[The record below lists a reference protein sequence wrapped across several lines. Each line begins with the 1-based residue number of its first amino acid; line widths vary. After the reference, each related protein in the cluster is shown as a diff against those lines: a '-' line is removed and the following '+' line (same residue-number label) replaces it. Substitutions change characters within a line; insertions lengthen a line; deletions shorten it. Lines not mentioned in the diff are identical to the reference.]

1 VLDPHTHRHRILIAR
16 DLIAIPAA
24 AAGAPAPAA
33 SLVTVAANIAH
44 HGYALSAEAY
54 AALAR
59 LGEAELAAWW
69 TEVEVVLAVLTGAD
83 KKMESFVVYK
93 NFPAEVLAMDQV
105 EYWARQILMYWGLP
119 NELVTQPEAPRAPLA
134 DAPVFRVLQLADA
147 ASLPRVMAALFALPA
162 RWIESQWEDVRFLV
176 GTLDRQVEL
185 AALPFVENRIR
196 LAAHLLERGAPV
208 TVAAATDVLRL
219 AAALSG
225 GDVSLREPCKLRRL
239 SRRERKHLLAMLEGA
254 PHLDEDLARRPEPWK
269 RLLHLLHPGDYRDRC
284 PRVVAAYDR
293 LYHGAPVPS
302 FNADLERLLA
312 ARDRE
317 ALARLQTRPG
327 EYMRRLHATL
337 LAFGPDSARAFAG
350 VIGKLTTIQL
360 LKLHRYLETIDDRAW
375 RTFPPRGNW
384 GKVQIVAA
392 EPRRRLPRAL
402 RGDLLGMIGPELAR
416 RLHAVGPVALA
427 PEARRVKLQTNDGE
441 LSPFGR
447 GTVFPIPERVRF
459 VRTATYWKI
468 GPTGTNVW
476 FDNGWN
482 FCADD
487 WSPVGVCAWNATRF
501 HDAAVFSGDPTS
513 SKELEGR
520 ACQMIDLYPD
530 RLVKRGVR
538 YAVWTVLCYSRIT
551 FAKAID
557 VHAALQWGER
567 AQAGKLFEP
576 SRCQLSFPLRG
587 DHLTKY
593 VVYLDLPRRELVY
606 IDANL
611 PARVSSAGANGKLL
625 ARNMPAFVEY
635 LDSLP
640 SVHDLFAHARQDPSG
655 MPVLYDD
662 ADRPLAGGRPA
673 YVFRPAN
680 EASSFTPFDVSS
692 LL

>member
-1 VLDPHTHRHRILIAR
+1 MLEPSLHRHRILIGR

-24 AAGAPAPAA
+24 AGAPAAPAA

-44 HGYALSAEAY
+44 YGFALAVEAY

-59 LGEAELAAWW
+59 LAEAELAAWW
-69 TEVEVVLAVLTGAD
+69 GEVELVLAVVTGAD

-93 NFPAEVLAMDQV
+93 NFPAEVLAMDEV
-105 EYWARQILMYWGLP
+105 AYWTRQILMYWGLP
-119 NELVTQPEAPRAPLA
+119 NELFTEAEAPRAPLA
-134 DAPVFRVLQLADA
+134 EVPTFRTLQLAGADA
-147 ASLPRVMAALFALPA
+147 LPRAMAALFALPA
-162 RWIESQWEDVRFLV
+162 RWIDSQWEDVRFLV
-176 GTLDRQVEL
+176 GTLDRQVDL
-185 AALPFVENRIR
+185 AELPFVENRIR
-196 LAAHLLERGAPV
+196 LAAHLLERGAAV
-208 TVAAATDVLRL
+208 TVEAATDVLRL

-239 SRRERKHLLAMLEGA
+239 ARKERKYLLAMLEGA
-254 PHLDEDLARRPEPWK
+254 KHLDEDLARRPEQWK

-293 LYHGAPVPS
+293 LYNGEKVPS

-317 ALARLQTRPG
+317 ALSLLKTRPG

-337 LAFGPDSARAFAG
+337 LAFGPDSVRAFGG
-350 VIGKLTTIQL
+350 VVGKLTTIQL
-360 LKLHRYLETIDDRAW
+360 LKLHRYLETVDARAW
-375 RTFPPRGNW
+375 RMFPPRGNW

-392 EPRRRLPRAL
+392 NPRRRLPRAV
-402 RGDLLGMIGPELAR
+402 RGDLLGMIGGELAR
-416 RLHAVGPVALA
+416 RLAAVGPVALA
-427 PEARRVKLQTNDGE
+427 PEVRRVKLQTNDGE

-447 GTVFPIPERVRF
+447 GTVFPIPERIRF
-459 VRTATYWKI
+459 VRTATYWKT
-468 GPTGTNVW
+468 GPTGTNAW

-487 WSPVGVCAWNATRF
+487 WSPVGCCAWNVAQF
-501 HDAAVFSGDPTS
+501 HDAAIFSGDPTN

-520 ACQMIDLYPD
+520 ACQLIDLYLNQ
-530 RLVKRGVR
+530 LVKRRVR

-557 VHAALQWGER
+557 VHAALQWGED

-587 DHLTKY
+587 DNLTKY
-593 VVYLDLPRRELVY
+593 VAYIDLARRELVY
-606 IDANL
+606 IDASL
-611 PARVSSAGANGKLL
+611 PARVTSASTNGKLL
-625 ARNMPAFVEY
+625 ERNMPAFVEY
-635 LDSLP
+635 LDALP
-640 SVHDLFAHARQDPSG
+640 SVHDLFVHARQDPAG
-655 MPVLYDD
+655 MPVRYDD
-662 ADRPLAGGRPA
+662 ADRPVTGGRPA

-680 EASSFTPFDVSS
+680 EASSFSLFDVSA

>member
-1 VLDPHTHRHRILIAR
+1 
-16 DLIAIPAA
+16 
-24 AAGAPAPAA
+24 
-33 SLVTVAANIAH
+33 
-44 HGYALSAEAY
+44 
-54 AALAR
+54 
-59 LGEAELAAWW
+59 
-69 TEVEVVLAVLTGAD
+69 
-83 KKMESFVVYK
+83 
-93 NFPAEVLAMDQV
+93 MDQV
-105 EYWARQILMYWGLP
+105 EYWTRQILMYWGLP
-119 NELVTQPEAPRAPLA
+119 NELVTEPEQPRAPLA
-134 DAPVFRVLQLADA
+134 DAPAFRTLQLADA
-147 ASLPRVMAALFALPA
+147 AALPRVMEALFALPA
-162 RWIESQWEDVRFLV
+162 RWIEAQWEDVRFLV
-176 GTLDRQVEL
+176 GTLDRQVDL
-185 AALPFVENRIR
+185 AELPFVENRIR
-196 LAAHLLERGAPV
+196 LAAFMLERGARV

-225 GDVSLREPCKLRRL
+225 ADVSLREPGKLRRF
-239 SRRERKHLLAMLEGA
+239 SRRERRYLLEMLEGA
-254 PHLDEDLARRPEPWK
+254 KHLEEDLARRREPWK
-269 RLLHLLHPGDYRDRC
+269 RLLHLLHPGDYQGRF
-284 PRVVAAYDR
+284 PRVVAAYDQ
-293 LYHGAPVPS
+293 LYNAVPVQS

-312 ARDRE
+312 MRDRE
-317 ALARLQTRPG
+317 ALALLKTRPG

-337 LAFGPDSARAFAG
+337 LAFGPDSVRAFAE

-384 GKVQIVAA
+384 NKVQIIEA
-392 EPRRRLPRAL
+392 EGRRRLPRAV

-416 RLHAVGPVALA
+416 RLAAVGPVALA
-427 PEARRVKLQTNDGE
+427 PEVRRVKLQTNDGE

-459 VRTATYWKI
+459 LRTATYWQT
-468 GPTGTNVW
+468 GPTGTNAW

-482 FCADD
+482 FCAAD

-501 HDAAVFSGDPTS
+501 HDGAVFSGDPTN

-530 RLVKRGVR
+530 KLMKRRVH

-557 VHAALQWGER
+557 VHAALQWGED

-611 PARVSSAGANGKLL
+611 PARVSSAAANSKLL

-635 LDSLP
+635 LETLP
-640 SVHDLFAHARQDPSG
+640 SVHDLFVHARQDPAG

-662 ADRPLAGGRPA
+662 AARAVRGGGPA